1 MADMVR
7 YAVNFGYPIALR
19 YPRGTAYEGLQEFR
33 APIAYGKSEVLF
45 EEEDIAVLF
54 VGHMA
59 AVAEAVRFSLKDIGY
74 SCSLVNARFVK
85 PLDTE
90 MLERMAEEHQLFVT
104 IEENVLSGGYGERV
118 LEYVSRARLGV
129 HVLNIG
135 IPDDYVEHG
144 NVAVLRH
151 EVGLDC
157 ETIVK
162 QVITDYVTIRNE

>member
-1 MADMVR
+1 
-7 YAVNFGYPIALR
+7 
-19 YPRGTAYEGLQEFR
+19 
-33 APIAYGKSEVLF
+33 
-45 EEEDIAVLF
+45 
-54 VGHMA
+54 
-59 AVAEAVRFSLKDIGY
+59 
-74 SCSLVNARFVK
+74 
-85 PLDTE
+85 
-90 MLERMAEEHQLFVT
+90 MAEEHQLFVT

-144 NVAVLRH
+144 NVDVLRH

>member
-1 MADMVR
+1 
-7 YAVNFGYPIALR
+7 
-19 YPRGTAYEGLQEFR
+19 
-33 APIAYGKSEVLF
+33 
-45 EEEDIAVLF
+45 
-54 VGHMA
+54 MA
-59 AVAEAVRFSLKDIGY
+59 AVAEAVRLSLKDIGY

-90 MLERMAEEHQLFVT
+90 MLERMAEEHELFVT

-118 LEYVSRARLGV
+118 LEYASRARLGV

-144 NVAVLRH
+144 NVEVLRH

-157 ETIVK
+157 ESIVK
-162 QVITDYVTIRNE
+162 QEITDYVTIRNE